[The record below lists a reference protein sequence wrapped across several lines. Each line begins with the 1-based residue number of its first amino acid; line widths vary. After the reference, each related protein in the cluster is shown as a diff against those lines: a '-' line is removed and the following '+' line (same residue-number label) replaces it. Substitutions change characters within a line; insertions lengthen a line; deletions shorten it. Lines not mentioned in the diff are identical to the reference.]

1 MTNTRLVT
9 TTLLF
14 PKEYASSSPF
24 SLQFLS
30 LDRVRRD
37 AQAIHLVEQFLA
49 GVEELSFCSVLSLLN
64 MHVVHI
70 QIVILSLP
78 AIGIFDIESCP
89 GVYPLFLPFYMHG
102 F

>member
-14 PKEYASSSPF
+14 PKEYVSRSPF

-37 AQAIHLVEQFLA
+37 AQEIHLVEQFLA
-49 GVEELSFCSVLSLLN
+49 GVEELSFCSVLSLLD
-64 MHVVHI
+64 MHVV
-70 QIVILSLP
+70 QFLLVPEQTSLR
-78 AIGIFDIESCP
+78 GL
-89 GVYPLFLPFYMHG
+89 PLCTDKDSSG
-102 F
+102 K